1 MPSLTGLVCFSG
13 NVLLE
18 TYRAYRHSVTGMDC
32 ELSLSEVLSRVSDGM
47 SIARTIPSKFK
58 VPEGRHVVPEL
69 IFRAYLRYCVKP
81 FCRYAAMPVDKA
93 TALQIFE
100 NFGNPGCICDS
111 RLPGGEIH
119 F

>member
-58 VPEGRHVVPEL
+58 VPEGRH
-69 IFRAYLRYCVKP
+69 
-81 FCRYAAMPVDKA
+81 YA
-93 TALQIFE
+93 
-100 NFGNPGCICDS
+100 FGNCPRCDVSRHDSPFGSFDS
-111 RLPGGEIH
+111 RKFPK